1 MRKLVCFLITS
12 IIVLTGVTLTFGGTS
27 ETTERNVEYEVV
39 EIVQGDTLW
48 EICEDYRCDGESTQ
62 ECVERVMEFNNM
74 YGDAIKSGQKIIVP
88 VIYWKVSE

>member
-1 MRKLVCFLITS
+1 MRKLVCFLITL

-74 YGDAIKSGQKIIVP
+74 YCDAIKSGQKIIVP
-88 VIYWKVSE
+88 VIY

>member
-1 MRKLVCFLITS
+1 MRKLVCFLITL

-27 ETTERNVEYEVV
+27 ETTERDVTYETV

-48 EICEDYRCDGESTQ
+48 EICEEYRCDGESTQ

-74 YGDAIKSGQKIIVP
+74 HSDAIRFGQKIIVP
-88 VIYWKVSE
+88 VMY

>member
-1 MRKLVCFLITS
+1 MRKLVCFLITL

-74 YGDAIKSGQKIIVP
+74 YNDSIKYGQKIIVP
-88 VIYWKVSE
+88 VIY